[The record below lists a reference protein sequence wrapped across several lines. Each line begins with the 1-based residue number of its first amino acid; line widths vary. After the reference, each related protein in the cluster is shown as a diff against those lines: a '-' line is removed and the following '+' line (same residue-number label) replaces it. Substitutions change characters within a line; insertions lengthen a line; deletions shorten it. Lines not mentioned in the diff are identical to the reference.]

1 MIGFLAGA
9 NLWANFCHTFSSAK
23 KTNKQTN
30 KQQKAIWFPASRF
43 EATYCPLITS
53 MGTLDQVIFLG
64 WAAAA
69 CANTHAN
76 VWRAQQEGEE
86 LLLDYGYTEDG
97 WTT

>member
-1 MIGFLAGA
+1 
-9 NLWANFCHTFSSAK
+9 
-23 KTNKQTN
+23 
-30 KQQKAIWFPASRF
+30 
-43 EATYCPLITS
+43 

>member
-1 MIGFLAGA
+1 M
-9 NLWANFCHTFSSAK
+9 N
-23 KTNKQTN
+23 
-30 KQQKAIWFPASRF
+30 
-43 EATYCPLITS
+43 S

-64 WAAAA
+64 WAAA

-76 VWRAQQEGEE
+76 VQEGEE